1 MPRRRPGSFFPLE
14 LSILKVCRDEGD
26 AGVHGFAMA
35 QAIADAE
42 ESRRLTATGTLY
54 RALQRLD
61 DRGLLESWWEDPV
74 DAAEAGRPRRRL
86 YRITAAGA
94 TALVRAESDADELS
108 AHQLEP
114 GYLS

>member
-1 MPRRRPGSFFPLE
+1 MPRRRPGTLLPLE
-14 LSILKVCRDEGD
+14 VSILQACREAGA

-61 DRGLLESWWEDPV
+61 DGGLLENWWEDPNE
-74 DAAEAGRPRRRL
+74 AAEAGRPRRRL
-86 YRITAAGA
+86 YRITGAGA
-94 TALVRAESDADELS
+94 AALARDDADAAVLTM
-108 AHQLEP
+108 HRIDP
-114 GYLS
+114 GYTS